1 MTTREEMRSLA
12 EEIVR
17 SYKDRTSGVAEIREI
32 VKADLKEF
40 QDSRAAMAKDMRADL
55 ARSVAAMKA
64 AVSTQL
70 KELGA
75 AHAAMSR
82 ELKADLA
89 KVRPALEKEDKKRQ
103 SEAREFMG
111 ELGRAVAEGKAAVK
125 TLLGEFDSAH
135 NAMSREMRAELA
147 RGHQAM
153 AEGER
158 ERQGEAREFMGELG
172 KAVAGGKAATQS
184 LLRDFGEV
192 QAGAR
197 HEWQKMTATMQS
209 KRGGV
214 AVAVKRPIEE
224 TVAGAAE
231 ITPDTAVLRAQVFE
245 YLANHLDGTKLVE
258 LAEEFGVAR
267 IKMAKVVRSLMDGNK
282 VEKRDLLY
290 FAV

>member
-12 EEIVR
+12 EGIVR
-17 SYKDRTSGVAEIREI
+17 SYKDRTSGVAELREI
-32 VKADLKEF
+32 VKGDLKEF

-55 ARSVAAMKA
+55 GRSGAARKAAVSTQLADVSTQLKELDAAHAAMAKDLRAELARSGAARKA

-70 KELGA
+70 KELDA
-75 AHAAMSR
+75 AHA
-82 ELKADLA
+82 
-89 KVRPALEKEDKKRQ
+89 
-103 SEAREFMG
+103 
-111 ELGRAVAEGKAAVK
+111 
-125 TLLGEFDSAH
+125 
-135 NAMSREMRAELA
+135 AMSREMRAELA
-147 RGHQAM
+147 GGHQAM

-172 KAVAGGKAATQS
+172 KAVAEVGKAVAEGKAATQS

-197 HEWQKMTATMQS
+197 YEWQKMTATIRS

-214 AVAVKRPIEE
+214 AVAVKRLIEE
-224 TVAGAAE
+224 TVEGAAE
-231 ITPDTAVLRAQVFE
+231 ITPDTAVLREQVFE
-245 YLANHLDGTKLVE
+245 YLASHPDGTRLVE

-267 IKMAKVVRSLMDGNK
+267 IQMAKVVRSLIDGNK
-282 VEKRDLLY
+282 AEKRNLFY